1 MSISLIYAI
10 SENGVIGLNNG
21 LPWRLPA
28 DLKYF
33 KRLTTGHCVVMGRK
47 TWQSL
52 GKPLPHRT
60 NIVITRQADFAA
72 PGGEVAHS
80 LEAGLA
86 LCPADEEVFIIGG
99 AEIYR
104 QALVYAHKVYL
115 TRVHHQFTGDV
126 FLPELNP
133 AEWQEIGRQDCEPD
147 EQNRFAYS
155 FLVYRRAGTGQG

>member
-1 MSISLIYAI
+1 MIISLIYAI

-21 LPWRLPA
+21 LAWRLPA
-28 DLKYF
+28 DLSYF
-33 KRLTTGHCVVMGRK
+33 KRLTTGHCVLMGRK
-47 TWQSL
+47 TWQSI

-60 NIVITRQADFAA
+60 NIIITRQADFAA

-86 LCPADEEVFIIGG
+86 LCPADEEVFVIGG

-115 TRVHHQFTGDV
+115 TRVHHHFAGDV

-133 AEWQEIGRQDCEPD
+133 AEWQEIWRQDCEPD

-155 FLVYRRAGTGQG
+155 FLVYQKRA